1 MKYVR
6 GRVFDLLII
15 GGARDREKYPGGSV
29 HRPEVVLLYR
39 EIQKWSGWTVQHWRD
54 RRPQLTAA
62 DALYEQGFYRH
73 TVMGGPHDS
82 VPRERRFPHELF
94 ALFEEMQNTKEDAV
108 PPYRVLRCLQILD
121 VRLCVQYDIADLFF
135 TLWNL
140 LIQQMPESHLVDKLK
155 DLFIIQLKDSVTCR
169 KCYQQRST
177 DSDLLTISVPVSAS
191 RHHAKLPLEYAL
203 RKFFKTK
210 ELNGDHK
217 RFCPKCG
224 ENTPSLKGMQLLSLP
239 RTLTIHLKR
248 LRHQKSTQIQKIN
261 RAVSF
266 PPFLDLSDVLDAD
279 HLPDEDSA
287 QSHYTYRLFAVVA
300 HSGTASSGYYCAYIN
315 SSKDNK
321 WYCFNDSSVCKVSWD
336 DVKCTYGNT
345 TFSWGVTACLLMYVK
360 ADLE

>member
-1 MKYVR
+1 MYEDGYLTFSSSEEQETEKNTQGVQCTGQRWSYSTGKFKNGAV
-6 GRVFDLLII
+6 GLCNIGVTGGLNSLLQTLYMN
-15 GGARDREKYPGGSV
+15 RDFTGILCG
-29 HRPEVVLLYR
+29 
-39 EIQKWSGWTVQHWRD
+39 
-54 RRPQLTAA
+54 
-62 DALYEQGFYRH
+62 
-73 TVMGGPHDS
+73 MGGPHDS